1 MLVNSNNRVRVDMIL
16 KHIYKMVCNTLRFF
30 NIFLSTTFFFNLLFI
45 LNGLLESWPRASKYW
60 RHQWKYRIGGPVKN
74 KQILGQVEI
83 RDKKE
88 TNGQND
94 GEFQN
99 A

>member
-1 MLVNSNNRVRVDMIL
+1 MA
-16 KHIYKMVCNTLRFF
+16 
-30 NIFLSTTFFFNLLFI
+30 
-45 LNGLLESWPRASKYW
+45 LLESWPRASKYW

-83 RDKKE
+83 RGKKE
-88 TNGQND
+88 TNGQKD

>member
-1 MLVNSNNRVRVDMIL
+1 MA
-16 KHIYKMVCNTLRFF
+16 
-30 NIFLSTTFFFNLLFI
+30 
-45 LNGLLESWPRASKYW
+45 LLESWSRASKYW

-83 RDKKE
+83 RGKKE